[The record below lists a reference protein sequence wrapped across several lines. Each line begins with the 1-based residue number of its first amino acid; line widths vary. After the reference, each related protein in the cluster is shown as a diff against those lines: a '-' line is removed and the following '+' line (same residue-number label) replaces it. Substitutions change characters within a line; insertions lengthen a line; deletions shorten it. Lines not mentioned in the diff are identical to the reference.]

1 MTIELGKY
9 PEFLERV
16 ASEIDIP
23 PGKYQNAVDRYE
35 AVGRW
40 LEAGGY
46 PGGLG
51 TTQHLPTRLLPPR
64 DSRQA
69 DSPWHRGRL

>member
-1 MTIELGKY
+1 MTVNTGKY
-9 PEFLERV
+9 PEFLELA

-23 PGKYQNAVDRYE
+23 PSKYQDTVNRYQ

-40 LEAGGY
+40 LEDGDY
-46 PGGLG
+46 PGCPG
-51 TTQHLPTRLLPPR
+51 TTQHLPTRLLPSR

-69 DSPWHRGRL
+69 DPSRDRVEL